1 MPFLLRRGDD
11 YEDEGDFE
19 CGKMPLGGTIYKDT
33 EDTTKDLKHCGWLKD
48 DPQDYEL
55 SFPVDKMIENG
66 LKVREML
73 PWMEHN
79 CFNG

>member
-1 MPFLLRRGDD
+1 MAFLLRRGDD
-11 YEDEGDFE
+11 YEDEEDFE

-48 DPQDYEL
+48 DPRDYFVSML
-55 SFPVDKMIENG
+55 LNG

>member
-1 MPFLLRRGDD
+1 MAFLLRRGDD

-33 EDTTKDLKHCGWLKD
+33 EDTTKDLIHCGWLKD
-48 DPQDYEL
+48 DPRDYFVSML
-55 SFPVDKMIENG
+55 LNG
-66 LKVREML
+66 IKVREML